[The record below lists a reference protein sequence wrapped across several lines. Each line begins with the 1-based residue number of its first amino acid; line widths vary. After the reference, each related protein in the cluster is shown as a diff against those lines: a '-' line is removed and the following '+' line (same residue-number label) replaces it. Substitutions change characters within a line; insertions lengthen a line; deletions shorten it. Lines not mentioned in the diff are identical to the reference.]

1 MIRTVLGADPGE
13 TTGLARLDLDG
24 FREPKLIQ
32 VTDATLVLALLDD
45 LLGALLGAQAPD
57 EVLFAIEQFVVGR
70 RAGRS
75 STPKAGRT
83 TRDLIGAMQLWALE
97 RGIRVVLRSASEVKP
112 WATDIR
118 LRAAGLYLRG
128 APHARDAARHAIYS
142 AVCDCGFPDPLSA
155 RARRSS
161 GPSR

>member
-1 MIRTVLGADPGE
+1 MIKTVIGGDPGA

-24 FREPKLIQ
+24 FRDPKLIQ
-32 VTDATLVLALLDD
+32 VTDAALVLAALDD
-45 LLGALLGAQAPD
+45 LLGAQAPD

-112 WATDIR
+112 WATDTR
-118 LRAAGLYLRG
+118 LRAAGLYVKG
-128 APHARDAARHAIYS
+128 ATHARDAGRHCLYA
-142 AVCDCGFPDPLSA
+142 AVQDCRYPDPLSA
-155 RARRSS
+155 RARSPR
-161 GPSR
+161 

>member
-24 FREPKLIQ
+24 YREPKLVQ
-32 VTDATLVLALLDD
+32 VTTPGLVTSHLE
-45 LLGALLGAQAPD
+45 ALLGAQAPD
-57 EVLFAIEQFVVGR
+57 EVLFAIEQFVVGYR
-70 RAGRS
+70 SGRS

-83 TRDLIGAMQLWALE
+83 TRDLIGALQLWALE

-112 WATDIR
+112 WSTDIR

-128 APHARDAARHAIYS
+128 APHARDAARHALHS
-142 AVCDCGFPDPLSA
+142 AVRDAGFPDPLSS
-155 RARRSS
+155 RARSPR
-161 GPSR
+161 

>member
-1 MIRTVLGADPGE
+1 MIRTVIGADPGE

-24 FREPKLIQ
+24 FREPQLIQ
-32 VTDATLVLALLDD
+32 VADATQVLAALDD
-45 LLGALLGAQAPD
+45 LLGAQAPD

-83 TRDLIGAMQLWALE
+83 TRDLIGALQLWALE

-112 WATDIR
+112 WCSDTR
-118 LRAAGLYLRG
+118 LHAAGLYVKG
-128 APHARDAARHAIYS
+128 APHSRDAARHALFA
-142 AVCDCGFPDPLSA
+142 AVHNCRYPDPLSA
-155 RARRSS
+155 RSRS
-161 GPSR
+161 PR